1 LKGFTM
7 VLLAAN
13 EPGGTEGF
21 SWEKAGD
28 AGAIEVPP
36 RVAHALLSI
45 PGELFY
51 IVQKEVK
58 KAEEEIKKVEA
69 EVEKVVPKKA
79 ATKAAKEE
87 TTATDVSE
95 ALDAASPTKRRTK
108 E

>member
-1 LKGFTM
+1 M

-21 SWEKAGD
+21 SWEKTGD

-45 PGELFY
+45 PGELY
-51 IVQKEVK
+51 YVVQKE
-58 KAEEEIKKVEA
+58 IKKIEKEIEA
-69 EVEKVVPKKA
+69 EVSKVEKVVKK
-79 ATKAAKEE
+79 TTLKEQKE
-87 TTATDVSE
+87 ASVSEDVSE
-95 ALDAASPTKRRTK
+95 AIDVASPTKRRSTK

>member
-1 LKGFTM
+1 M

-58 KAEEEIKKVEA
+58 KIETEVVA
-69 EVEKVVPKKA
+69 EVEKIAKKA
-79 ATKAAKEE
+79 VSKAKEE
-87 TTATDVSE
+87 ITITAEDISE
-95 ALDAASPTKRRTK
+95 AIDVASSTKRRSNK

>member
-1 LKGFTM
+1 M

-21 SWEKAGD
+21 SWEKTGD

-45 PGELFY
+45 PGELY
-51 IVQKEVK
+51 YVVQKEVK
-58 KAEEEIKKVEA
+58 KIEKEIEA
-69 EVEKVVPKKA
+69 EVSKVEKVVKK
-79 ATKAAKEE
+79 TTLKEFKE
-87 TTATDVSE
+87 QKEASVSEDVSE
-95 ALDAASPTKRRTK
+95 AIDVASPTKRRSTK

>member
-1 LKGFTM
+1 M

-21 SWEKAGD
+21 SWEKTGD

-45 PGELFY
+45 PGELY
-51 IVQKEVK
+51 YVVQKEVK
-58 KAEEEIKKVEA
+58 KVEKIIEDNVEEII
-69 EVEKVVPKKA
+69 PKKA
-79 ATKAAKEE
+79 PAKNAKEE
-87 TTATDVSE
+87 VAPAADISE
-95 ALDAASPTKRRTK
+95 ALDAASPTKRKSK

>member
-1 LKGFTM
+1 M

-36 RVAHALLSI
+36 RLAHALLSI

-51 IVQKEVK
+51 VVNKEVK
-58 KAEEEIKKVEA
+58 KVEKEVEEEISK
-69 EVEKVVPKKA
+69 VEKVVKK
-79 ATKAAKEE
+79 TTLKEFKEQKE
-87 TTATDVSE
+87 TSVSEDVSE
-95 ALDAASPTKRRTK
+95 AIDVASPTKRRSTK

>member
-1 LKGFTM
+1 M

-51 IVQKEVK
+51 VVQKEVK
-58 KAEEEIKKVEA
+58 KIETEVVA
-69 EVEKVVPKKA
+69 EVEKIAKKA
-79 ATKAAKEE
+79 VSKAKEE
-87 TTATDVSE
+87 ITTTAEDISE
-95 ALDAASPTKRRTK
+95 AIDVASSTKRRSNK

>member
-1 LKGFTM
+1 M

-28 AGAIEVPP
+28 TGAIEVPP

-51 IVQKEVK
+51 VVQKEVK
-58 KAEEEIKKVEA
+58 KIEAEVVA
-69 EVEKVVPKKA
+69 EVEKVAKKA
-79 ATKAAKEE
+79 VFKAKEE
-87 TTATDVSE
+87 ITNTSEDISE
-95 ALDAASPTKRRTK
+95 AIDVASSTKRRSNK

>member
-1 LKGFTM
+1 M

-36 RVAHALLSI
+36 RLAHALLSI

-51 IVQKEVK
+51 VVQKEVK
-58 KAEEEIKKVEA
+58 KIEKEVEEEIKKVEA
-69 EVEKVVPKKA
+69 EVEKVIPKKA
-79 ATKAAKEE
+79 PAKAAKEE
-87 TTATDVSE
+87 ITSTDVSE

>member
-1 LKGFTM
+1 M

-51 IVQKEVK
+51 VVQKEVK
-58 KAEEEIKKVEA
+58 KIEAEVVA
-69 EVEKVVPKKA
+69 EVEKVAKKA
-79 ATKAAKEE
+79 ISKAKEE
-87 TTATDVSE
+87 ITNTSEDISE
-95 ALDAASPTKRRTK
+95 AIDVASSTKRRSNK

>member
-1 LKGFTM
+1 M

-28 AGAIEVPP
+28 AGAIEVPT

-51 IVQKEVK
+51 VVQKEVK
-58 KAEEEIKKVEA
+58 KIEKEVEA
-69 EVEKVVPKKA
+69 EVDKVVPKKA
-79 ATKAAKEE
+79 PAKAVKEE
-87 TTATDVSE
+87 TTVTADVSE
-95 ALDAASPTKRRTK
+95 ALDAASPTKRRSTK